1 MRRVL
6 HYGVTR
12 WISRALVLLCLGMW
26 HTPPGWAFQKPPRP
40 RRTQTPDA
48 EHRRD
53 IEARRTRGN
62 EEIGK
67 WGNWETRKLGNGG
80 MGKWGNGDRSRGAG
94 ERELTARE
102 MRDIYGRGP
111 YRNRYF
117 SGVLPWQRSLRD
129 VNLSNGNLFK
139 SFTDIQVP
147 PARGA
152 GLAWQRSY
160 NSSDDRIGPFGV
172 GWTTPYDIYFAEAN
186 PDDKGNDNQTL
197 GLDKAT
203 RTDFFGGKHAYKRDA
218 DGLYSPP
225 PYLFDELSSEY
236 GDFLENGP
244 QAVLA
249 DEEHGMDGTVKH
261 FVTVGTERRCDYIQD
276 RHGNQTLLEY
286 SHPSGDP
293 RLLTKVTDPSGRYL
307 EISWTN
313 FGSQEQPIWRIAQ
326 VRGPFDGGQPVYT
339 VSYEYNAQQNLW
351 KVHQDPAGLNRV
363 TTFTYTTVG
372 PEWALLASVSDSLG
386 HTVSYQYTLEDQVT
400 NTVWVT
406 QVTEPGSGGDLIWRI
421 TPALDLS
428 NGVAIFT
435 WCGSNVTNYAAQ
447 VGVRSDDHLRA
458 TTTYYPTVLGIAYQ
472 TEYDSAN
479 NVTRKAERMLWYDP
493 GSPNYNH
500 NIQRATVA
508 TYGPHGN
515 VVTQSVEGFPGETT
529 TTSYYNASKYFQK
542 ESVTDA
548 LGNVTRMDY
557 FDKFDPNPG
566 NRGNV
571 KWVRDA
577 RYATTGKQFE
587 YAYNQYGQ
595 KTEEKN
601 LNDVF
606 TDFFYEDSWGNLTK
620 VVQDPGQGHLNR
632 ITQMVYD
639 VAGRVVSS
647 QDPKGQTGSF
657 VFNGVGQPLTATF
670 PDEQVSYSYGA
681 NGRTEAVTD
690 NRGATQIQYEA
701 GNDRVAQ
708 VIDPVTGAVGYTYSV
723 DGRRLTMSLPGGGV
737 WNYAYSGPLLPKDEP
752 DSATFALAQITDD
765 QGRIVDYV
773 QDTQGGMHEARFD
786 QTFDAG
792 GGVTSY
798 ARAYYTLDASTDGSR
813 THRYLA
819 QIRNSWHWKNQNNQW
834 QSRTL
839 VQNDYSYSLIGNR
852 LTNQIS
858 DQNGPVRTEGYGY
871 DGISRLT
878 SVDYGD
884 GETQGYS
891 FDPMGNRLSK
901 TDNGVSEG
909 YAYNAANML
918 TQRASQPY
926 VNDANGNT
934 LTGGGRVSTWDSQN
948 RMTQCVFGPNT
959 SSFVYGADGLRRR
972 STVNATVT
980 DYVLDGQSAIRT
992 LQSGALA
999 ETFLTGPRGP
1009 EYQRAG
1015 NNTAVWY
1022 LYDGL
1027 GSVLGTV
1034 DTNGNI
1040 ISTRKF
1046 DVYGAVRDSTGPSG
1060 TKHKFCGALGHPS
1073 EDETGLIY
1081 MRARFM
1087 DPVTGRFVSEDPA
1100 QDGANWYGYTTNNP
1114 VDRVDPSGKEDVWH
1128 FILSM
1133 LGEGVFML
1141 GILAFIIGMVKV
1153 LAAPGVAFLAVAGG
1167 WAAVGVILGLVLM
1180 ALGAVLYLVGTL
1192 GELNGIAQP
1201 IRNAGGGLNSILAV
1215 YAFEQVMC
1223 LAIMEDA

>member
-48 EHRRD
+48 DHRRD
-53 IEARRTRGN
+53 IDARRALVKYGGVGVWGY
-62 EEIGK
+62 GK
-67 WGNWETRKLGNGG
+67 C
-80 MGKWGNGDRSRGAG
+80 GKDGEGG

-160 NSSDDRIGPFGV
+160 NSSEDRIGPFGV
-172 GWTTPYDIYFAEAN
+172 GWTTPYDIRFEEAN
-186 PDDKGNDNQTL
+186 PNEKGNDDQTL
-197 GLDKAT
+197 GPDKAT

-225 PYLFDELSSEY
+225 AYLFDELSSEY

-249 DEEHGMDGTVKH
+249 DEEHGMDGTVRH

-286 SHPSGDP
+286 AHPSGDP

-313 FGSQEQPIWRIAQ
+313 FGSQDQPIWRIAQ
-326 VRGPFDGGQPVYT
+326 VRGPFDGGSPVYT
-339 VSYEYNAQQNLW
+339 VSYEYTADFNLW

-363 TTFTYTTVG
+363 TTFSYTIVSG
-372 PEWALLASVSDSLG
+372 ESALLASVSDNLG
-386 HTVSYQYTLEDQVT
+386 HTVSYQYALRTIT
-400 NTVWVT
+400 NTVWVS
-406 QVTEPGSGGDLIWRI
+406 QVTEPGSGGDHVW
-421 TPALDLS
+421 TVTGAYSGDPNYPVAGSAVS
-428 NGVAIFT
+428 NAGLRVA
-435 WCGSNVTNYAAQ
+435 VA
-447 VGVRSDDHLRA
+447 SDAYLRKRFMW
-458 TTTYYPTVLGIAYQ
+458 TQQSPYLYYTA
-472 TEYDSAN
+472 YDSAN
-479 NVTRKAERMLWYDP
+479 NVTQTVRASRAPLLSNP
-493 GSPNYNH
+493 GQYEVLPPVTENM
-500 NIQRATVA
+500 

-515 VVTQSVEGFPGETT
+515 MLTHSFGGFDGQVS
-529 TTSYYNASKYFQK
+529 TSYYNASKYFQK
-542 ESVTDA
+542 ESVTDQ
-548 LGNVTRMDY
+548 LGNVSRFDY

-577 RYATTGKQFE
+577 RYSVTGKQFE
-587 YAYNQYGQ
+587 YSWNQYGQ

-601 LNDVF
+601 LNDVL
-606 TDFFYEDSWGNLTK
+606 TDFFYEDTWGNLTK

-632 ITQMVYD
+632 TTQMVYD

-670 PDEQVSYSYGA
+670 PDEQVSYQYGG

-701 GNDRVAQ
+701 GNDRVHR
-708 VIDPVTGAVGYTYSV
+708 VVDPVTGAVEYAYGLAGERQS
-723 DGRRLTMSLPGGGV
+723 MILPGGDT
-737 WNYAYSGPLLPKDEP
+737 WNYGYLENWQVLPKDEP
-752 DSATFALAQITDD
+752 DSVSPMLRRITDD
-765 QGRIVDYV
+765 QGRMVDYELDNYGRLAEV
-773 QDTQGGMHEARFD
+773 WANQSFDEGGSLVSFQKTRY
-786 QTFDAG
+786 TFDAG
-792 GGVTSY
+792 GGG
-798 ARAYYTLDASTDGSR
+798 AS
-813 THRYLA
+813 HRWLA
-819 QIRNSWHWKNQNNQW
+819 QIRNSWRWHDPNQPW
-834 QSRTL
+834 QERTL
-839 VQNDYSYSLIGNR
+839 VQNEYAYSLSGNR
-852 LTNQIS
+852 LTNAIS
-858 DQNGPVRTEGYGY
+858 DQNGPVRSEDYGY
-871 DGISRLT
+871 DELSRLT

-884 GETQGYS
+884 GETQAYS

-934 LTGGGRVSTWDSQN
+934 LTGGGRVNTWDSQN
-948 RMTQCVFGPNT
+948 RMTQCVFGANA

-972 STVNATVT
+972 SVVNATTT
-980 DYVLDGQSAIRT
+980 DYVLDGQMAVRT
-992 LQSGALA
+992 LQSGAAA

-1015 NNTAVWY
+1015 NNAAVWY

-1034 DTNGNI
+1034 DGSGNI

-1046 DVYGAVRDSTGPSG
+1046 DAYGAVRATTGPSG
-1060 TKHKFCGALGHPS
+1060 TKHKWCGALGHPS
-1073 EDETGLIY
+1073 EDETGLLY

-1087 DPVTGRFVSEDPA
+1087 DPVTGRFVSEDPTQRGNNWFVYASNCPTQRVDATGNEDERDLMWLLGKLAEFVEERGPRGPFVWFIDKVVAPWLEKRFLPRVNIMVIRMLKQIGAVSPEEA
-1100 QDGANWYGYTTNNP
+1100 QDIILEARAILERGRAANQAL
-1114 VDRVDPSGKEDVWH
+1114 EAAH
-1128 FILSM
+1128 
-1133 LGEGVFML
+1133 LGE
-1141 GILAFIIGMVKV
+1141 
-1153 LAAPGVAFLAVAGG
+1153 AAAEADEIEAEESL
-1167 WAAVGVILGLVLM
+1167 
-1180 ALGAVLYLVGTL
+1180 
-1192 GELNGIAQP
+1192 
-1201 IRNAGGGLNSILAV
+1201 GGL
-1215 YAFEQVMC
+1215 
-1223 LAIMEDA
+1223 